1 MISGAIDAFNTPI
14 TVRRTNQ
21 ATVFVNGLSQVQTD
35 VDEFCINRCSVQP
48 LMARERQL
56 LPSGV
61 RDKELLKLYT
71 PCTLN
76 SVDVEGKVK
85 ADRIDYKGQEYV
97 VQSVEDWSEHGGF
110 FKIVAIKE
118 ND

>member
-14 TVRRTNQ
+14 TVRRTNT
-21 ATVFVNGLSQVQTD
+21 ATVFVDGLSQVQTD

-48 LMARERQL
+48 MSARERRL
-56 LPSGV
+56 LPSGIS
-61 RDKELLKLYT
+61 DKELLKLYT
-71 PCTLN
+71 PCTLK

-85 ADRIDYKGQEYV
+85 ADRIDYNGQEYV
-97 VQSVEDWSEHGGF
+97 VQSVEDWQAHGGF
-110 FKIVAIKE
+110 FKVVAIKE